1 MRAVSLQSLAVL
13 AVAAGTCWARD
24 PLAVN
29 PPFPRIGTC
38 YGAGLAWKSW
48 EQGRDWWS
56 RLDLIIGGCY
66 DLHYDWEH
74 PRWKRVLR
82 KVEKNLAK
90 LHKVNPDCLVLPYVD
105 MVEGPDNPRLPKR
118 WWDLRNGERWSGWPG
133 YFRINTALPEV
144 LQFNLDKV
152 RDNILSR
159 SMFDGVFYDCWGP
172 DDWLV
177 PRTAGLRDG
186 KAIVMI
192 NAWNLP
198 TTGFAFLNGCLAEDE
213 INRVVDGKV
222 DFEDFLG
229 RYLRWSRESR
239 RPGVTMLVC
248 HPRTIREDPW
258 ANAGRTREDRRV
270 LIEKARTADPRMLR
284 FGLTTTLMGDGY
296 FGYDGGN
303 GLSRGNWWWYPEYD
317 APLGY
322 PKGPAR
328 RREDG
333 LWQREFDGGLVLV
346 NGTGYD
352 ASIELPARAHDV
364 STGRIGTRFTIPMY
378 DGRIFL
384 PTNAPSTPG
393 DDVAPRLTRAPAKAL
408 EAVRLD
414 DNLFVTRTREGL
426 ELRFNRAGEL
436 LRVLLHGQMV
446 MTVGRPA
453 IYNHPMRRYE
463 PANVTEPKLTLSPD
477 KATLVFGGE
486 LVQGDKHIAY
496 TETATVT
503 PGNRLDLQYVFT
515 IRDDLD
521 LRMWRHYFLFPVRLY
536 AGGEAEANGQR
547 IALPRELGTAT
558 LLPNAKQVIVRGPR
572 AEVAVTSSVPLGL
585 VDHRKWKTPEYL
597 LAGYPLNGRVR
608 AGTELTVTISVQV
621 MPRAANKPLNP

>member
-1 MRAVSLQSLAVL
+1 VRAMPLQFLTVL
-13 AVAAGTCWARD
+13 AIAAGMCWARD
-24 PLAVN
+24 PTAVN

-48 EQGRDWWS
+48 EQGKDWWS
-56 RLDLIIGGCY
+56 KLDLIIGGGY

-74 PRWKRVLR
+74 PRWKRVLA
-82 KVEKNLAK
+82 KVEKNIAK
-90 LHKVNPDCLVLPYVD
+90 LHAVNPNCLVLPYVD
-105 MVEGPDNPRLPKR
+105 LVEGPDNPNLPKY
-118 WWDLRNGERWSGWPG
+118 WWDLRKGERWSGWPG

-144 LQFNLDKV
+144 LRFNLDKT
-152 RDNILSR
+152 RDEIFAR
-159 SMFDGVFYDCWGP
+159 SMFDGVFYDCWSP

-177 PRTAGLRDG
+177 PRTAQLRDG
-186 KAIVMI
+186 KAIVML

-198 TTGFAFLNGCLAEDE
+198 TTGFAHLNGCLAEDE
-213 INRVVDGKV
+213 INRVVEGKV

-239 RPGVTMLVC
+239 RPAVTMLVC

-258 ANAGRTREDRRV
+258 SNAKRSREQRRV
-270 LIEKARTADPRMLR
+270 LIEKARTADPQMLR

-333 LWQREFDGGLVLV
+333 LWQREFDGGLVMV

-352 ASIELPARAHDV
+352 ASVELSARRRDV

-384 PTNAPSTPG
+384 PTNAPPTPG
-393 DDVAPRLTRAPAKAL
+393 NDVAPRLTRKPSKTL

-414 DNLFVTRTREGL
+414 DNLFVARTREGL
-426 ELRFNRAGEL
+426 ELRFSRTGEL
-436 LRVLLHGQMV
+436 TRILLHGQML
-446 MTVGRPA
+446 MTGGWPA

-463 PANVTEPKLTLSPD
+463 PENVMEPEVTLSPD
-477 KATLVFGGE
+477 KAVLVFGGE
-486 LVQGDKHIAY
+486 FVEDKKRIAY
-496 TETATVT
+496 TETATLK
-503 PGNRLDLQYVFT
+503 PGNRLALRYAFT
-515 IRDDLD
+515 MRDNLD

-536 AGGEAEANGQR
+536 AGGEAEANGRR
-547 IALPRELGTAT
+547 IVLPKTLDKAE
-558 LLPNAKQVIVRGPR
+558 LLPSAKKVTIRGPR
-572 AEVAVTSSVPLGL
+572 AEIVVTSSVPLSL
-585 VDHRKWKTPEYL
+585 VDHRKWKTQEYL
-597 LAGYPLNGRVR
+597 LAGYPLSGRVR
-608 AGTELTVTISVQV
+608 TGTGLSVTMTVHIT
-621 MPRAANKPLNP
+621 PKPADNR